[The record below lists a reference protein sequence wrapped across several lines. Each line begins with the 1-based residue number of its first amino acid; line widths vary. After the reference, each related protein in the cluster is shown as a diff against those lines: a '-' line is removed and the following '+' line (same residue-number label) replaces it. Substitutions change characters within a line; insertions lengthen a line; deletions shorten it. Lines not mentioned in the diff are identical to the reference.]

1 VWVIHED
8 ADRSRPFHADYEGGD
23 AMPGRSPTV
32 RRRRLGIELRQLREA
47 AHLTLEQAAGRLEF
61 STAKLSRIENAQV
74 SATALDVRGMLEIY
88 GADAKLRDALIQMAR
103 EARQRGWWQTD
114 YGDLPI
120 ATRVGLE
127 IAAASIRQYAGLLVP
142 GLLQVPDYA
151 LAVLRAIRLDLKP
164 QPEEIERR
172 VELRMARQSILTQDD
187 PPAVWMVLDEAT
199 LRRPVGGP
207 KVMHQQL
214 QHLAEMGSVRNVT
227 LQVLPYAAGE
237 HPGLDGGFSIIGFP
251 ERADPDVVYIE
262 TTTSDLYLEEADA
275 IDRYTLLF
283 DHIRAVALSPAEST
297 EFIASVAR
305 EL

>member
-1 VWVIHED
+1 
-8 ADRSRPFHADYEGGD
+8 
-23 AMPGRSPTV
+23 MPGRSPTV

-74 SATALDVRGMLEIY
+74 SATARGARGMLEIY

>member
-1 VWVIHED
+1 
-8 ADRSRPFHADYEGGD
+8 
-23 AMPGRSPTV
+23 MPGRSPTV

-297 EFIASVAR
+297 EFFASMAR
-305 EL
+305 DL